1 MREKSDEQ
9 YHESNII
16 DSLKAIGEYNEDKD
30 EDISCLRQKL
40 IGIERTRHFKTWY
53 NLSTVSNHSHLV
65 FMVTLLYDPAVYY
78 TNEEF
83 KIKTK
88 QEVNV
93 QAKVEVPQVHIIA
106 RSSSADSEQLAYIET
121 RKECLC
127 KSTDP
132 ISTENGNEVIDVMR
146 FFHGDSPAR
155 QYKSGQQKGGHF
167 YCPLCGANAHR
178 VYELEYCQR
187 SKYISLAERQQV
199 VLQGPIG
206 QKKSLE
212 RNNKPF
218 AKLSKQA
225 ENFRPE
231 ESMKGL
237 ETINCQNY
245 KILPFE
251 PLHDISKHVENVFEE
266 LPHLKKDQAK
276 PILDVSDVSLN
287 GKDTKRTFDYRCS
300 LVQVSL
306 HTRGKI
312 PSKAQHLLDTLVEIQ
327 QIAYAS
333 EEARTPRQVLRFHNL
348 TWLHG
353 ILCTEVIGFQLKK
366 LTCRKLYG
374 NYFHNITSHAAM
386 QNRIINGRSS
396 NVEEQERAFNTIK
409 NITKGTSSNHPNQL
423 IGNILVRMQAEG
435 KLKDYQNVVC
445 NQQKQVTKLA
455 NALPS
460 FGNSTFSHTF
470 LVKHSKSWQA
480 HLENISDYLLHG
492 EGIWWK
498 KTENGSIEFFD
509 AVETQTVDQRALYST
524 TSDLQ
529 HLKVSRNILQHPGKS
544 VWIKSRT
551 AISCSAKDDTPS
563 FHDTPDENHL
573 PFTLAVCNDTLLD
586 DQELKYEGLP
596 QTDENN
602 CRDATPTDSRE
613 VIMEPPVKEI
623 STMGPSTSGVNLS
636 PIKQNSLECV
646 ELSVDED
653 MQKEMA
659 YKCSSSKISLAVET
673 VLGLTQDV
681 IQFDK
686 ARVRHKQH
694 PKNATYSKDHNK
706 MLAIIHTRIS
716 EQR

>member
-1 MREKSDEQ
+1 MREKSDKQ
-9 YHESNII
+9 YHEMSESNII
-16 DSLKAIGEYNEDKD
+16 DSLKAISEYNEDKD

-40 IGIERTRHFKTWY
+40 IRIERTRHFKTWHD
-53 NLSTVSNHSHLV
+53 LSTLSNHSHLV

-88 QEVNV
+88 QEVDV

-121 RKECLC
+121 RTECLC
-127 KSTDP
+127 KLTDP
-132 ISTENGNEVIDVMR
+132 ISTESGNEVTDVMQ

-155 QYKSGQQKGGHF
+155 QYESGQQKGGHF
-167 YCPLCGANAHR
+167 YCPVCGANAHR
-178 VYELEYCQR
+178 VYELEYCLR

-218 AKLSKQA
+218 AKLSKQ
-225 ENFRPE
+225 ELIRELSGRGIYEGNRKDELEKLLTE
-231 ESMKGL
+231 ELHGIQRVPALLFHTPNKGL

-245 KILPFE
+245 EILPFE
-251 PLHDISKHVENVFEE
+251 PLHDIGKHIENIFEE
-266 LPHLKKDQAK
+266 LPHHLEKDQAK
-276 PILDVSDVSLN
+276 PILDVLDVSLN
-287 GKDTKRTFDYRCS
+287 GKDTKRTFDCRCS

-333 EEARTPRQVLRFHNL
+333 EEARTPRQMLRFHSL

-396 NVEEQERAFNTIK
+396 NVEEQERVFNTIK

-435 KLKDYQNVVC
+435 KLKDYQMLC
-445 NQQKQVTKLA
+445 
-455 NALPS
+455 
-460 FGNSTFSHTF
+460 
-470 LVKHSKSWQA
+470 
-480 HLENISDYLLHG
+480 
-492 EGIWWK
+492 
-498 KTENGSIEFFD
+498 
-509 AVETQTVDQRALYST
+509 
-524 TSDLQ
+524 
-529 HLKVSRNILQHPGKS
+529 
-544 VWIKSRT
+544 
-551 AISCSAKDDTPS
+551 
-563 FHDTPDENHL
+563 
-573 PFTLAVCNDTLLD
+573 
-586 DQELKYEGLP
+586 
-596 QTDENN
+596 
-602 CRDATPTDSRE
+602 
-613 VIMEPPVKEI
+613 VI
-623 STMGPSTSGVNLS
+623 N
-636 PIKQNSLECV
+636 
-646 ELSVDED
+646 
-653 MQKEMA
+653 
-659 YKCSSSKISLAVET
+659 
-673 VLGLTQDV
+673 
-681 IQFDK
+681 
-686 ARVRHKQH
+686 
-694 PKNATYSKDHNK
+694 
-706 MLAIIHTRIS
+706 
-716 EQR
+716 